1 MKLAFSTLGVPGLP
15 VPEVLALASAHG
27 YHGVELRAHPEEPVH
42 PGIGPEERAGVA
54 AAFEAAGVEVLG
66 IAGYARVA
74 APGDDAAVVEEVRT
88 LIDLAVD
95 LGAPYVRVFP
105 GGADGQT
112 DADAVAARRLGTAAE
127 YAADRDVRILLET
140 HDSHRTGAAA
150 IRVLGPVGHRQ
161 VGALWDVMHTWLGG
175 EQPQETY
182 AALSP
187 YLGYV
192 QVKDISSAEDTTPLA
207 LGAGGCRSPSAWRC
221 WRGTAGTGG
230 CAGSTRNAGTRRRRR
245 CRVCWDAGGSIW
257 DGCSTTR
264 REPRPGSARVTVSR
278 WFRSGDDRRHQQGSP
293 YREHRDRPGLDHPVE
308 GPGQSAGPV
317 ARASA

>member
-42 PGIGPEERAGVA
+42 PGIGPAERAGVA

-74 APGDDAAVVEEVRT
+74 APGADAAVVEEVRT

-105 GGADGQT
+105 GGADGQPEAE
-112 DADAVAARRLGTAAE
+112 ADAVAARRLGTAAE

-207 LGAGGCRSPSAWRC
+207 LGAGVLPLAECVEVLARHG
-221 WRGTAGTGG
+221 
-230 CAGSTRNAGTRRRRR
+230 
-245 CRVCWDAGGSIW
+245 W
-257 DGCSTTR
+257 DGWLCW
-264 REPRPGSARVTVSR
+264 EYEKR
-278 WFRSGDDRRHQQGSP
+278 WYETAAP
-293 YREHRDRPGLDHPVE
+293 LPGLLGRGREYLGRLLND
-308 GPGQSAGPV
+308 SA
-317 ARASA
+317 